1 MRKILIFND
10 NQRTR
15 NITQPYHVD
24 IRVAVT
30 GREVGTVVTCMSQ
43 CVCGWRG
50 AKYSQAIMYLCAVY
64 MGAVYMYIAHCRLF
78 IG

>member
-43 CVCGWRG
+43 CVCGWGGGGGGGKILASDNVFVRG
-50 AKYSQAIMYLCAVY
+50 IHGSSIHVYSSL
-64 MGAVYMYIAHCRLF
+64 
-78 IG
+78 